1 MAARS
6 LASRLTALIGAVHGF
21 QDLDEY
27 REGVLGAVLEAV
39 PADVASYNEVDDD
52 PARSWW
58 TSEPHLPVP
67 PEMAERFAELL
78 PQNPILAYNT
88 RTLDGR
94 PRRISDF
101 LDQAAFH
108 ALPLYREFYVHI
120 GVEHQVA
127 FTLPSRPPI
136 VIAIVLSSATRDFTD
151 TDVALLAAARP
162 HLIQAYRNAELAAAR
177 EATIGALEAGLE
189 ALGAPVL
196 VVDERGRVDMATPTA
211 RRLLAGR
218 LGGARGRLADD
229 VLAALAARRS
239 AATPASEPLIVQD
252 GTRTLSLR
260 VLRGPE
266 SSSELLIVEPG
277 ASGLSVPALQGL
289 GLTRREAEALRW
301 LALGRRGADI
311 AHVMGVAPRT
321 VEKHLENVYAKLGV
335 HTASEAAATAWAA
348 VGVRLPRTG
357 KDGAGG

>member
-6 LASRLTALIGAVHGF
+6 LASRLTALVGAVHGF

-27 REGVLGAVLEAV
+27 REGVLGALLAAV
-39 PADVASYNEVDDD
+39 PADVASYNEVDGD
-52 PARSWW
+52 PSHSWW

-67 PEMAERFAELL
+67 PELAERFAELL
-78 PQNPILAYNT
+78 PQNPILAHNL
-88 RTLDGR
+88 RTHDGR

-101 LDQAAFH
+101 MDQETFH
-108 ALPLYREFYVHI
+108 ALPLYREFYVHV

-127 FTLPSRPPI
+127 LTLPTREPVLIGIALSR
-136 VIAIVLSSATRDFTD
+136 SGRDFAD
-151 TDVALLAAARP
+151 PDVALLAAARP

-177 EATIGALEAGLE
+177 EATISALESGLE

-196 VVDERGRVDMATPTA
+196 VVDARGRVDMATPTA
-211 RRLLAGR
+211 RRLLTGR
-218 LGGARGRLADD
+218 LGGPGGRLAPD
-229 VLAALAARRS
+229 VTAALAARR
-239 AATPASEPLIVQD
+239 AAVTPATEPLIVDD

-260 VLRGPE
+260 VLRGPD
-266 SSSELLIVEPG
+266 STSELLIVEPG

-311 AHVMGVAPRT
+311 AHVLDVSPRT
-321 VEKHLENVYAKLGV
+321 VEKHLQNAYAKLGV

-348 VGVRLPRTG
+348 VGVRLPERP
-357 KDGAGG
+357 DR